1 MKAIIIEDMPAAME
15 LLKKDLKDHCPEV
28 KIIGTAASVVEG
40 AKLLREI
47 QPDLVFLDIMLGDGT
62 GFDLLQILP
71 KVNFK
76 LIFITASDE
85 FAIRAFKYA
94 AIDYLLK
101 PVDQEELKKAVARAQ
116 DQLNFQSAES
126 LKLLNETISKPEEL
140 PKRISLHT
148 LEKIM
153 VVEIKNIIHC
163 KAEANNTIFYIKDRP
178 KVFVTK
184 TLKNYDK
191 MLSPH
196 GFVRVHQSHLINT
209 AYIHA
214 YIKKDGGYLKMKN
227 GDEVAVSVR
236 KKAEVM
242 EMLSN
247 L

>member
-1 MKAIIIEDMPAAME
+1 MKGIIIEDMPAAAE
-15 LLKKDLKDHCPEV
+15 LLKKDLSVYCPDIE
-28 KIIGTAASVVEG
+28 IIGEADSVISA
-40 AKLLREI
+40 AKLLRKAK
-47 QPDLVFLDIMLGDGT
+47 PDIVFLDIMLGDGT

-71 KVNFK
+71 EINFK
-76 LIFITASDE
+76 LIFVTASDE

-101 PVDQEELKKAVARAQ
+101 PIDPEELKGAVQRAV
-116 DQLNFQSAES
+116 DQISHSQES
-126 LKLLNETISKPEEL
+126 LTLLNETMASPDQL

-148 LEKIM
+148 LEKII
-153 VVEIKNIIHC
+153 VVEIKDIIHC
-163 KAEANNTIFYIKDRP
+163 QAEANNTIFFLRDRP

-184 TLKNYDK
+184 TLKNFDK
-191 MLSPH
+191 ILKPH
-196 GFVRVHQSHLINT
+196 GFARVHQSHLINS

-214 YIKKDGGYLKMKN
+214 YVKKDGGYLKMNN

-242 EMLSN
+242 EMLGN